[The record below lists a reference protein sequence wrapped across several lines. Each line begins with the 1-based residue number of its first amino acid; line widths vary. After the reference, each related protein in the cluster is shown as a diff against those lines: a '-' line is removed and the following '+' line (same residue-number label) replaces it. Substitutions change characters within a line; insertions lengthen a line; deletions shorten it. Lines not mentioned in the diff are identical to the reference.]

1 MKVNQLM
8 IALSILTMPVAG
20 QAEVSGEM
28 TRVVEAQASTTTI
41 RQQME
46 WLHQTRKI
54 NFVYDSSIPVDAKY
68 VGPDLKRLSV
78 KKALKALFEKTDI
91 EYTINANYVILK
103 RKLQQQISTS
113 HSNINHKVQQVQR
126 RHTLSGYV
134 RDESGES
141 LINATVYDLTHG
153 IGTTTNEY
161 GFYSLT
167 LPEGELQLRF
177 SYVGYA
183 DKVEKMNLA
192 KDIHYNMSLHAD
204 GKLPEVVVDGDLN
217 SPLLTTQTG
226 KRSFSNKDIKT
237 EFSLMSS
244 PDVVKTLQRV
254 SGVAEGQELASGLYV
269 HGGNGDENLFLID
282 GTPLYDTNHALGL
295 FSSFNAD
302 VVKNVDFYKSGFPAR
317 YGGRLSSVVDVRTA
331 DGNMEH
337 FHGAYRIGLLDASL
351 QFEGPIKKGKTSYNI
366 GMRRSWM
373 DLLSR
378 PLTKAFSEKEDKLS
392 IGYYFM
398 DLNAKVMHRFSN
410 RSKIDLSIYYGK
422 DSWDVNQDMDDSKM
436 GEYQEGNAYNKE
448 LTKSQLNWG
457 NFNVALNWNY
467 LFSPKL
473 FANFTAVY
481 SHNRSKLYS
490 LDDDRDIYPQTN
502 KETVWEHLE
511 HGYTSTIYDAGYR
524 TAFDYRP
531 NPRHHIRFGH
541 DYTMHL
547 FRPQTAMQL
556 DYVGNGDAKMDT
568 ISVNSGNRHVGHEW
582 TAYAEDEI
590 YINKKWSL
598 DMGFNVMLFHISDK
612 NFINVDPRFA
622 LKYQLSNEVSLKAS
636 FTQMSQYV
644 HKISNSYLSLPTD
657 YWVPTTKILK
667 PMRSYQF
674 AAGIYA
680 RPNRHWILS
689 LEGYYKLSRHLLQ
702 YSSWV
707 GIEPPAENWDS
718 QVMDGKGLF
727 YGLEADATYRTNHLT
742 LSGSYT
748 LSWNKRKYDD
758 FYQDWYYDKFDN
770 RHKLNLSL
778 RYAFNK
784 KVSCYAVWNYH
795 TGNHATVPTQLA
807 ALPGFPDGDGK
818 YPGSWWGSASYVYA
832 IPNNLTLPAYHRLD
846 LGFDFH
852 HVTKHGHERIW
863 NLSIYNAYCH
873 LNSMY
878 VKIDFDEKTQQFKA
892 KNKGF
897 VPIIPS
903 FSYTIKF

>member
-1 MKVNQLM
+1 MKGKVAI
-8 IALSILTMPVAG
+8 IALSILTLPMATS
-20 QAEVSGEM
+20 ANRLEM
-28 TRVVEAQASTTTI
+28 AVEAQASTTI
-41 RQQME
+41 RQQMD
-46 WLHQTRKI
+46 WLHRTKNV
-54 NFVYDSSIPVDAKY
+54 NFVYDSSLDVDVKY
-68 VGPDLKRLSV
+68 QGPSLQGMSV
-78 KKALKALFEKTDI
+78 KKALKTLFEKTHI
-91 EYTINANYVILK
+91 LYTINANYVILK
-103 RKLQQQISTS
+103 RKPEQQISTS
-113 HSNINHKVQQVQR
+113 HPNIGHKVQQVQH

-167 LPEGELQLRF
+167 LPEGEHQLRF

-183 DKVEKMNLA
+183 DKMEKVNLS
-192 KDIHYNMSLHAD
+192 KDIHYNMSLQAD

-351 QFEGPIKKGKTSYNI
+351 QFEGPIVKGKTSYNI
-366 GMRRSWM
+366 GLRRSWM

-378 PLTKAFSEKEDKLS
+378 PLTKAFSEKGDKLS

-398 DLNAKVMHRFSN
+398 DLNAKVTHRFCN
-410 RSKIDLSIYYGK
+410 RSKIDLSIYHGK
-422 DSWDVNQDMDDSKM
+422 DSWDVKDDYDESKDD
-436 GEYQEGNAYNKE
+436 GYLQGSSYDKE
-448 LTKSQLNWG
+448 LTKTKLNWG
-457 NFNVALNWNY
+457 NFNVAFNWNY

-481 SHNRSKLYS
+481 SHNQSKLYS
-490 LDDDRDIYPQTN
+490 LDDDRFMHPSGDAASSIT
-502 KETVWEHLE
+502 HLE
-511 HGYTSTIYDAGYR
+511 HGYTSTINDAGYR
-524 TAFDYRP
+524 VAFDYRP
-531 NPRHHIRFGH
+531 NPRHHIRFGT

-547 FRPQTAMQL
+547 FRPQTSMQL
-556 DYVGNGDAKMDT
+556 DYTGYDGAGEADLDT
-568 ISVNSGNRHVGHEW
+568 ISVNSCNRHIGHEW
-582 TAYAEDEI
+582 TAYAEDEV
-590 YINKKWSL
+590 YLNKKWSL
-598 DMGFNVMLFHISDK
+598 DAGFNITLFHISGK
-612 NFINVDPRFA
+612 NFFNIDPRFA

-636 FTQMSQYV
+636 FTQMTQYV

-657 YWVPTTKILK
+657 YWVPITKKLK

-680 RPNRHWILS
+680 QPSRHWTLS

-748 LSWNKRKYDD
+748 LSWNKRKYEE
-758 FYQDWYYDKFDN
+758 FYQNWYYDKFDN
-770 RHKLNLSL
+770 RHKLNFSL

-784 KVSCYAVWNYH
+784 KIGCFAVWNYH

-807 ALPGFPDGDGK
+807 ALPNLPNPSIGYFG
-818 YPGSWWGSASYVYA
+818 WWNSASYVYA

-846 LGFDFH
+846 LGFDFR

-878 VKIDFDEKTQQFKA
+878 VKVDFDEMTQRFTA

-897 VPIIPS
+897 IPILPS